1 MFEIERKD
9 LNFSIIGLDTLKEI
23 AVEIIDKFFECLED
37 VENNFL
43 DSEEIITAFNIFKET
58 NFGDNELD
66 FPELDE
72 IQLIK
77 NLTLL
82 EALEKSSS
90 ISSLLD
96 SQIISLGEDL
106 EKKFTPNCR
115 NLEQIIDDLADFKQS
130 VNDLEEELEE
140 FQYSKE
146 KTLNLLFQKSHQQYF
161 KIIWKFK
168 NRRISRKSLK
178 ILIRKIY

>member
-1 MFEIERKD
+1 MLWKSISKDKRPKNRELLKIYSLCIKYCLRLKEEKD
-9 LNFSIIGLDTLKEI
+9 LNFSIIGLDDLKEI
-23 AVEIIDKFFECLED
+23 AVEIDNIEKFFECLED

-43 DSEEIITAFNIFKET
+43 DSEEIFSAFNIFKET

-66 FPELDE
+66 FPKLEE

-82 EALEKSSS
+82 ESLEKSSS

-96 SQIISLGEDL
+96 NKIISLGEEPR
-106 EKKFTPNCR
+106 EKIYTLNCR

-130 VNDLEEELEE
+130 VND
-140 FQYSKE
+140 FH
-146 KTLNLLFQKSHQQYF
+146 KTTPSFTFL
-161 KIIWKFK
+161 
-168 NRRISRKSLK
+168 
-178 ILIRKIY
+178 